1 MMNLKELIEKLK
13 KASRDARQIA
23 KALDFGLPNKQIDF
37 DFEKAEIHAIHKL
50 MAQQATLPF
59 LKEWWV
65 NKETGGIV
73 SISGVRDGK
82 ILLAYS
88 NISAWYDRKD
98 FLKKFRL
105 CTVAEFNKA
114 VLGEETVEANPAPKK
129 EEKVVEKVIKKEFFQ
144 NIKKDG
150 SCDYSIGNGVD
161 DTANFV
167 CSYTHWVEEMQKAAK
182 EKNSVNTVTT
192 LFDYKRPTDF
202 SKQYNACGVRLSING
217 VLVGADLYNLE
228 LEKFMENNKKEEK

>member
-13 KASRDARQIA
+13 KAS
-23 KALDFGLPNKQIDF
+23 DF

-65 NKETGGIV
+65 NKETGVIV
-73 SISGVRDGK
+73 SIGGVRDGR
-82 ILLAYS
+82 ILLTYP

-114 VLGEETVEANPAPKK
+114 VLGEETVEANPATKK

-150 SCDYSIGNGVD
+150 SRSYAIGNGVD

-167 CSYTHWVEEMQKAAK
+167 CSYTHWLEEMQKAAK
-182 EKNSVNTVTT
+182 EKNSVYTNTN
-192 LFDYKRPTDF
+192 LFDYQKPTNF
-202 SKQYNACGVRLSING
+202 SKQYNAYGERLSING

-228 LEKFMENNKKEEK
+228 LENFMKNNKKEEK